1 MGNNRILE
9 IVVGI
14 FVALGIAALF
24 MLAMKVSNLS
34 SLGNDEGYMLKA
46 RFENIGGLKV
56 MSPVSIGGV
65 RIGRVVAIDFD
76 QKRYEA
82 VVTMR
87 INRDYNRLPEDTS
100 ASIFTAGL
108 LGEQYVNLDPGA
120 EETYLKDGDEIKY
133 TQKAMIMEQMIGQ
146 FLFSKA
152 SGEGGG

>member
-1 MGNNRILE
+1 MGNNRVLE
-9 IVVGI
+9 IVVGL

-34 SLGNDEGYMLKA
+34 SFGNNEGYMLKA

-56 MSPVSIGGV
+56 MSPVSVGGV
-65 RIGRVVAIDFD
+65 RIGRVAAIDFD
-76 QKRYEA
+76 QQRYEA

-87 INRDYNRLPEDTS
+87 INSDYNRLPEDTS

-108 LGEQYVNLDPGA
+108 LGEQYVNLEPGA
-120 EETYLKDGDEIKY
+120 EETFLKGGDVIHL
-133 TQKAMIMEQMIGQ
+133 TQSALVMEQVIGQ

-152 SGEGGG
+152 SEGSGQ